1 MEQLIDL
8 LQVFFRIYWFCIIGW
23 VLISWLPMIS
33 PQMAYNS
40 TVTSI
45 RRFLDSVVL
54 PYVRLFRFIP
64 PVRIGG
70 ALIDLSSLVAIF
82 AFTIVSGLIISIL
95 RSAAGVP
102 A

>member
-1 MEQLIDL
+1 MATVIDIL
-8 LQVFFRIYWFCIIGW
+8 SAFLTIYSLCVFAWA
-23 VLISWLPMIS
+23 LISWLPMVS
-33 PQMAYNS
+33 PQLAYNE
-40 TVTSI
+40 TVMSI

-70 ALIDLSSLVAIF
+70 AMLDLSALVAI
-82 AFTIVSGLIISIL
+82 IVLIYGGGIVL
-95 RSAAGVP
+95 QLLASALGVS

>member
-1 MEQLIDL
+1 MEVLIDVL
-8 LQVFFRIYWFCIIGW
+8 RAFLTIYTICVFAW

-33 PQMAYNS
+33 PSLAYNEGVT
-40 TVTSI
+40 TV

-70 ALIDLSSLVAIF
+70 AMLDLSALVAI
-82 AFTIVSGLIISIL
+82 LLLSIFGNTVINIL
-95 RSAAGVP
+95 AAALGVE
-102 A
+102 

>member
-1 MEQLIDL
+1 MEFLIQAL
-8 LQVFFRIYWFCIIGW
+8 YTFLTLYTICVFAW
-23 VLISWLPMIS
+23 VLISWLPMVS
-33 PQMAYNS
+33 PSLAFNS
-40 TVTSI
+40 TVMSI

-70 ALIDLSSLVAIF
+70 AMVDLSALVAILMLSIF
-82 AFTIVSGLIISIL
+82 GKVIIDVI
-95 RSAAGVP
+95 AQAVGV

>member
-1 MEQLIDL
+1 METVIKVLETFL
-8 LQVFFRIYWFCIIGW
+8 SVYTLCVFAW

-33 PQMAYNS
+33 PQLAYNEMVVS
-40 TVTSI
+40 V

-54 PYVRLFRFIP
+54 PYVRLFRFVP

-70 ALIDLSSLVAIF
+70 QMLDLSALVAILVLSIGGGILIGVLRN
-82 AFTIVSGLIISIL
+82 AF
-95 RSAAGVP
+95 GV